1 MNYANQGLIRF
12 WRKSGIKSP
21 RYVVL
26 LAAIILIDQLS
37 KYLIRLRQPA
47 EGGFFICNKSIAFGI
62 KIPEPLFWIFWTAI
76 ISFIAYSLLKRGAV
90 KYALCLIFI
99 LAGAISNIID
109 RFTFGCV
116 IDFID
121 LKFWPVFNL
130 ADSFIVIGGFILLAK
145 YLKS

>member
-1 MNYANQGLIRF
+1 MNYANQGMIRF

-21 RYVVL
+21 HQVVL
-26 LAAIILIDQLS
+26 LAAIILIDQSS
-37 KYLIRLRQPA
+37 KYLIRHF
-47 EGGFFICNKSIAFGI
+47 GGFFVCNKSIAFGI
-62 KIPEPLFWIFWTAI
+62 KIPEPLFWIFWIAI
-76 ISFIAYSLLKRGAV
+76 ISLIIYSLLKKGAV
-90 KYALCLIFI
+90 KHALCLIFI

-109 RFTFGCV
+109 RLTFGCV

-130 ADSFIVIGGFILLAK
+130 ADSFIVIGSFILLAK